1 MIKKINRVGDCIKMN
16 EPKQYHDDLLEWCK
30 IAELNWESMNQRN
43 PELFNHESLKDWE
56 DSCRQLK
63 AKLQGSINADLDDY
77 ETAKNLYEQL
87 GLFYRESNAYQD
99 EIEMDTDLGLEWEEQ
114 IPEECLETDALQ
126 EESELESERN
136 IDMEEREQYREELLE
151 WSHNLYSNWNSM
163 KPKLSIL
170 VDNESLEELDKLC
183 RQITEQLQEDI
194 KPLYPHMKSHVLNS
208 IAPFVKYGLH
218 EAKHT
223 SFAHALQEVA
233 AITYLMGNGMDPKTA
248 YLTVESWEINEMF

>member
-1 MIKKINRVGDCIKMN
+1 MT
-16 EPKQYHDDLLEWCK
+16 EPKQYRDDLLEWCQV
-30 IAELNWESMNQRN
+30 AELNWGSMKTRY
-43 PELFNHESLKDWE
+43 LKLCDHESLKEWE

-63 AKLQGSINADLDDY
+63 AKLQEGIQADHDDY
-77 ETAKNLYEQL
+77 ETAKRLYDQL
-87 GLFYRESNAYQD
+87 VMFYPESNEYKD
-99 EIEMDTDLGLEWEEQ
+99 ETEVNIDNRLEWEEQ
-114 IPEECLETDALQ
+114 IHEEGLETDALQ
-126 EESELESERN
+126 EESELEPERN
-136 IDMEEREQYREELLE
+136 IDIVEREQYREEVLE

-170 VDNESLEELDKLC
+170 VDNECLEELDKLC

-194 KPLYPHMKSHVLNS
+194 KPLYPHLKSHVLNS

-233 AITYLMGNGMDPKTA
+233 AITYLMGNGMDPQTA